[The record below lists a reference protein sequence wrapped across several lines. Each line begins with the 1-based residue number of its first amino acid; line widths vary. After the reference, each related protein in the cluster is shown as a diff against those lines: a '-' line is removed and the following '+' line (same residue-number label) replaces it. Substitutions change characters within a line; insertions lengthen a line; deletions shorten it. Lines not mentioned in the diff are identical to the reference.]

1 MPLFCPKCGNKLQ
14 ENFKFCPTCGKN
26 LKGKFTFCIECGKK
40 IPISKKA
47 KTSGISFPKL
57 SLNIPRK
64 TIIAIVVIIC
74 IAAVGATAVYIMNP
88 FDNSDIQSAGRTF
101 TVTVENNFGDEAECY
116 LKVGLLKYG
125 ETFKI
130 LSGQTETIDVD
141 EDNLVAS
148 LISNNYN
155 ITLYVE
161 VWDNVTS
168 YYITEWASADPVT
181 ESAKFLISKNAINY
195 DLQVECTDY
204 Q

>member
-14 ENFKFCPTCGKN
+14 GNFKFCPTCGKN
-26 LKGKFTFCIECGKK
+26 LKGKFTFCTECGKK

-88 FDNSDIQSAGRTF
+88 FEPSDIQSAGRTF
-101 TVTVENNFGDEAECY
+101 AVTVENNFGDVAECY

-125 ETFKI
+125 ETFEI
-130 LSGQTETIDVD
+130 LSGQTETINVD
-141 EDNLVAS
+141 EDTLVAS

-181 ESAKFLISKNAINY
+181 ESAEFLISKNAINY